1 MKVTRHN
8 GMILSVELTREE
20 IEAALLQRLKQ
31 KYPSEIITQL
41 ERVRWNADYE
51 DMYGVDFHF
60 IEIKLEL
67 NETEEEL

>member
-51 DMYGVDFHF
+51 DMYGVNFHF